1 MTSLSYIFLL
11 DAFIFTTIPERKEEQ
26 KSSLQIFLK
35 DVTDDKNVEIHKHSW

>member
-1 MTSLSYIFLL
+1 MTYLSYIFLL

-26 KSSLQIFLK
+26 KSTLQMFLK